1 MAKNRLFMQKAL
13 YLVLCLNFVLA
24 LAACNLNLFKGESVK
39 LPDGVQAQQVIDL
52 LFKLKLSEG
61 EKADVIA
68 AVSKLR
74 KFQSDWQ
81 FAAVRITA
89 DGSDFELFK
98 ADFSSLMKSHELV
111 KSIVEK
117 HNAEFTDDQLA
128 ELSRLSAAFAAYA
141 IALEGYSNDL
151 ESYQRKKEIA
161 IKVVE
166 NLPKIAVLF
175 GIKF

>member
-1 MAKNRLFMQKAL
+1 MAKNRDFMQRMF
-13 YLVLCLNFVLA
+13 YVVVCLNFVLA
-24 LAACNLNLFKGESVK
+24 LAACNLFKGDSVK

-68 AVSKLR
+68 AVAKLR
-74 KFQSDWQ
+74 KFQTDWQ

-89 DGSDFELFK
+89 DGNDFELFK
-98 ADFSSLMKSHELV
+98 SDFSSLMKSHDLV

-117 HNAEFTDDQLA
+117 HKGEFTDEQIA

-161 IKVVE
+161 VKVVE